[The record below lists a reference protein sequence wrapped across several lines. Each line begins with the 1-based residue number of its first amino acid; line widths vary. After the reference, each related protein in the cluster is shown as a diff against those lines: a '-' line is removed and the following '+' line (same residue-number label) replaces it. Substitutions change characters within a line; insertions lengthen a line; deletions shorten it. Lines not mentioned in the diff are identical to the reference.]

1 MMLQCPICHV
11 RFVRQVLENYEV
23 LEDYEVQARRKSDA
37 RVGGLQVLT
46 CNNGHIFFVRKS
58 DLGAERV
65 SGAAA

>member
-11 RFVRQVLENYEV
+11 GLVREV
-23 LEDYEVQARRKSDA
+23 LEDYEIQARRKSDA

-46 CNNGHIFFVRKS
+46 CSNGHIFFVRKS
-58 DLGAERV
+58 DLGAEKV

>member
-11 RFVRQVLENYEV
+11 AFIREV
-23 LEDYEVQARRKSDA
+23 LEDYEVQVRRKSDA
-37 RVGGLQVLT
+37 HVGGLQVLT